1 MIKDK
6 NMTFREFAKDNL
18 VILDGG
24 MGSLLEGYGILPG
37 EAPEEWNLSHP
48 KIITDIHRAYF
59 DAGSNVIN
67 TNTFGANL
75 LKYGEEELE
84 RIVSAAL
91 ECAKAARNSSKSKKE
106 KFIAIDIG
114 PTGRLFKPF
123 GDLDFEDAYRS
134 FCKTVTLGEKYGAD
148 LVVIE
153 TMNDSYETKAA
164 LLAAKDSSTLPVIV
178 TNAYGSDGKLL
189 SGASPEAM
197 VAMLEGM
204 GVDYIGANC
213 SLGPDALLGVAE
225 RIISSSSLPC
235 VFKPNAG
242 LPEIVDGKTV
252 YNLDSETFADEVYTA
267 VKMGARMVGGCCGTT
282 PEYIFALCKK
292 LEGLKPQKI
301 TQKHNTVI
309 TSYCKNHSFDD
320 RITLIGERINPTG
333 KKRLRAAVEEGDID
347 YIVSIAVDEEELG
360 AHALDI
366 NVGAPGCDEI
376 EFLPKIISAIQYSV
390 SIPLVIDT
398 SNPDAMEAALR
409 VYNGKALINSVN
421 GKRESMERIFPLMK
435 RYGGAV
441 IALTLDEA
449 GIPDTVSGRLD
460 IAKKILAV
468 AESYGIDKKD
478 IIFDPLAMAVSVDKN
493 SARVTL
499 ETVRRIKTELGCHTS
514 LGVSNISFGL
524 PKRDAIN
531 SAFFSMALESG
542 LSAAIMNPASHEMMK
557 TYYSS
562 QALLGFDDNFE
573 SFVSASEFFDTADGA
588 EIKLADS
595 KVSCKNLSD
604 AIVKGLKDRAAI
616 LTREELNS
624 KDSMSIIT
632 EQIIPALDTVGRGFE
647 AGKVFLPGLL
657 LSAETAKCAFEEIKL
672 IMPKSES
679 KRKVSVVIA
688 TVKGDVHDIGK
699 NIVKLL
705 LENYGFEVIDLGKD
719 VPSENILNAAKEN
732 CADIVALSALMTTT
746 VPAMEETVKLIQRE
760 LPRVKV
766 IVGGA
771 VLNAEYAKKIGAD
784 FYGKDAMSAVR
795 YLETLEKEK
804 LNNN

>member
-1 MIKDK
+1 MMKDI

-24 MGSLLEGYGILPG
+24 MGSLLDGYGMLPG
-37 EAPEEWNLSHP
+37 EAPEEWNISHP
-48 KIITDIHRAYF
+48 EIITSIHRAYF

-75 LKYGEEELE
+75 LKYAEEELE
-84 RIVSAAL
+84 KIVSAAL
-91 ECAKAARNSSKSKKE
+91 GCAKAARNSSKSKKE

-114 PTGRLFKPF
+114 PTGRLLKPF
-123 GDLDFEDAYRS
+123 GNLDFEEAYRS

-148 LVVIE
+148 LIVIE

-197 VAMLEGM
+197 VAILEGM
-204 GVDYIGANC
+204 GADYIGANC
-213 SLGPDALLGVAE
+213 SLGPNALLGVIGK
-225 RIISSSSLPC
+225 IISESSLPC

-252 YNLDSETFADEVYTA
+252 YNLDAESFAEEVYTA
-267 VKMGARMVGGCCGTT
+267 VKMGARIVGGCCGTT
-282 PEYIFALCKK
+282 PEYIFALCQR
-292 LEGLKPQKI
+292 LEGVSPCKI
-301 TQKHNTVI
+301 TPKHNTVI
-309 TSYCKNHSFDD
+309 TSYCKAHSFDGK
-320 RITLIGERINPTG
+320 ITLIGERINPTG
-333 KKRLRAAVEEGDID
+333 KKRLRAAVEGCDID
-347 YIVSIAVDEEELG
+347 YIVNIAVDEEALG
-360 AHALDI
+360 AHALDV
-366 NVGAPGCDEI
+366 NVGAPGCDEVS
-376 EFLPKIISAIQYSV
+376 FLPNIISAIQYSV
-390 SIPLVIDT
+390 PLPLVIDT

-421 GKRESMERIFPLMK
+421 GKRESMEKIFPLMK

-449 GIPDTVSGRLD
+449 GIPNTVSGRMN
-460 IAKKILAV
+460 IAKKILEV

-524 PKRDAIN
+524 PKREAIN

-542 LSAAIMNPASHEMMK
+542 LSAAIMNPASSEMMK
-557 TYYSS
+557 TYYAS

-573 SFVSASEFFDTADGA
+573 SFVSASEFFETSDGKA
-588 EIKLADS
+588 IKLTEN
-595 KVSCKNLSD
+595 KVSCQNLTD
-604 AIVKGLKDRAAI
+604 AIVKGFKESAAA
-616 LTREELNS
+616 LTRELLKS
-624 KDSMSIIT
+624 KESMSIIT
-632 EQIIPALDTVGRGFE
+632 EDIIPALDTVGKGFE
-647 AGKVFLPGLL
+647 EGKIFLPGLL

-679 KRKVSVVIA
+679 KRTVSIVIA

-719 VPSENILNAAKEN
+719 VPPENILGAAKEN

-746 VPAMEETVKLIQRE
+746 IPAMEETVTLIRKE
-760 LPRVKV
+760 LPQAKV

-771 VLNAEYAKKIGAD
+771 VLNAEYAKKLGAD

-795 YLETLEKEK
+795 YAETVEKEK
-804 LNNN
+804 NK